1 MSLPKKNRDDDEDED
16 EDEKKKEPFDIS
28 KFFED
33 PNKFFS
39 DPNKFLID
47 PTKLFRSKDFQR
59 LFKDLFEKIANNL
72 PPELQNLSPE
82 DIMREFT
89 KHKGKFGFP
98 IMYGFNINIGP
109 DGKPIIDSFGNLKA
123 KPYSGEPEV
132 NKVREPLTEV
142 NEHGDQIIVICEMP
156 GVTKEEIELKATR
169 DSLTISTKSNIKG
182 RAYYKE
188 IKLPSTINSDY
199 ARARYTNGI
208 LEVKLKK
215 IDEKQTD
222 IKID

>member
-1 MSLPKKNRDDDEDED
+1 M
-16 EDEKKKEPFDIS
+16 
-28 KFFED
+28 D
-33 PNKFFS
+33 PN
-39 DPNKFLID
+39 
-47 PTKLFRSKDFQR
+47 KLFRSKEFRR
-59 LFKDLFEKIANNL
+59 LFKDIFERIMGNL
-72 PPELQNLSPE
+72 PAEFQNLSPE

-89 KHKGKFGFP
+89 KNKGKFGFP

-123 KPYSGEPEV
+123 APYSGEPEV
-132 NKVREPLTEV
+132 KKTREPLTEV
-142 NEHGDQIIVICEMP
+142 NEEGDQIIVICEMP

-169 DSLTISTKSNIKG
+169 DSLTISTTSKYQG
-182 RAYYKE
+182 RNYYKE
-188 IKLPSTINSDY
+188 VKLPSTINSDY

-215 IDEKQTD
+215 IDEEQTN

>member
-1 MSLPKKNRDDDEDED
+1 MNMPKKNRDDDEDED
-16 EDEKKKEPFDIS
+16 EEDEKREPFDFS

-47 PTKLFRSKDFQR
+47 PTRLFKSKDFRR
-59 LFKDLFEKIANNL
+59 LFRDIFEKMTDNL
-72 PPELQNLSPE
+72 PPEFQNLSPE

-89 KHKGKFGFP
+89 KNKGKFGFP

-132 NKVREPLTEV
+132 KKVREPLTEV
-142 NEHGDQIIVICEMP
+142 NEQGDQIIVICEMP
-156 GVTKEEIELKATR
+156 GVTKEEIELKASR
-169 DSLTISTKSNIKG
+169 DSLTISTKKKVKG
-182 RAYYKE
+182 RSYYKE
-188 IKLPSTINSDY
+188 IKLPSAINSDY

>member
-1 MSLPKKNRDDDEDED
+1 MPKKNANDDEDED
-16 EDEKKKEPFDIS
+16 EEKKDPFDFL
-28 KFFED
+28 KFPED

-39 DPNKFLID
+39 DPNKFLMD
-47 PTKLFRSKDFQR
+47 PTKLFKSKDFRR
-59 LFKDLFEKIANNL
+59 LFKDIFERITDNL
-72 PPELQNLSPE
+72 PAEFQNLSPE
-82 DIMREFT
+82 EVMREFT
-89 KHKGKFGFP
+89 KNKSKFGFP

-132 NKVREPLTEV
+132 KKTREPLTEV
-142 NEHGDQIIVICEMP
+142 NEEGDQIIVICEMP
-156 GVTKEEIELKATR
+156 GVTREDIELKATTH
-169 DSLTISTKSNIKG
+169 SLTISTKIKFKG
-182 RAYYKE
+182 RSYYKE
-188 IKLPSTINSDY
+188 IELPSAINSDY

>member
-1 MSLPKKNRDDDEDED
+1 MPKKNSDDEEDED
-16 EDEKKKEPFDIS
+16 EERREPFDFS
-28 KFFED
+28 KFFKD

-39 DPNKFLID
+39 DPNKFIMD
-47 PTKLFRSKDFQR
+47 PTKLFKSKDFRR
-59 LFKDLFEKIANNL
+59 LFRDIFDRIAENL
-72 PPELQNLSPE
+72 PSEFQNLSPE
-82 DIMREFT
+82 DIMKEFT

-109 DGKPIIDSFGNLKA
+109 DGKPIIDSFGNIKA

-132 NKVREPLTEV
+132 KKAREPLTEV
-142 NEHGDQIIVICEMP
+142 NEEGDQIIVICEMP
-156 GVTKEEIELKATR
+156 GVTKDDIELKASR
-169 DSLTISTKSNIKG
+169 DSLTISTKTKAKG
-182 RAYYKE
+182 RSYYKE
-188 IKLPSTINSDY
+188 VKLPSAINSDY

-215 IDEKQTD
+215 IDEQQTD

>member
-1 MSLPKKNRDDDEDED
+1 LPKKKNDEDEEED
-16 EDEKKKEPFDIS
+16 EDKKKPFDFF
-28 KFFED
+28 KFIED

-39 DPNKFLID
+39 DPNRFLID
-47 PTKLFRSKDFQR
+47 PNKLFRSKDFQR
-59 LFKDLFEKIANNL
+59 LFKDIFGRIMDSL
-72 PPELQNLSPE
+72 PTEFQNLSPE

-89 KHKGKFGFP
+89 KNKGKFGFP

-109 DGKPIIDSFGNLKA
+109 DGKPMIDSFGNLKA

-132 NKVREPLTEV
+132 KKVREPLTEL
-142 NEHGDQIIVICEMP
+142 NEEGNKIIVICEMP
-156 GVTKEEIELKATR
+156 GVTREDIELKATTR
-169 DSLTISTKSNIKG
+169 SLTISTKSNVKG
-182 RAYYKE
+182 RRYYKE
-188 IKLPSTINSDY
+188 IELPSAINSDY